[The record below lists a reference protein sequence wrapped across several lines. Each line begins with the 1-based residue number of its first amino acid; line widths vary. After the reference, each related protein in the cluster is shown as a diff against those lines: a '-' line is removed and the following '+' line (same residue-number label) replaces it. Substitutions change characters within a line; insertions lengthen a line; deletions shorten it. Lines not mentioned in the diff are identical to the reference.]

1 MAERVHLDHRD
12 LRAVVEIYRDL
23 LRSHQDRLNRL
34 NVYPVPDGDTG
45 TNMALTIESVVS
57 ELAEAPPTMAGVCVA
72 LSRGSLMGA
81 RGNSGVILSQILRG
95 VCDAIKG
102 SATVDGPGLAS
113 GLTAAAAAAYQ
124 AVMVPV
130 EGTILT
136 VVRRAAEGAAAR
148 VADGPQPPTV
158 VAVAEAAASSAR
170 QAVADTPLQLP
181 VLAAAGVV
189 DSGGSGLVLLLDALL
204 HVLDG
209 RDLPPTDDPSVAA
222 RPTGAAAAAVGAAAR
237 GGGISEEVGDTRYE
251 VMFLLEAPDEA
262 MDTFKATWMEM
273 GESIVVVGG
282 DGIWN
287 CHIHTDHIGAAIE
300 AGIEAG
306 RPRRI
311 SVTDLRNQ
319 VEEQQWVLQGLT
331 EANRVTSVVAVG
343 SGPAVIQA
351 LERLGVA
358 RVVPGGQTMNPS
370 TGDIVAAIE
379 ALDYEPASPGGVVV
393 LPNNKNV
400 FGSAEQAAMF
410 FAGATKARA
419 VTVVPTRGLVEA
431 LAALMVYDAKADLA
445 INVEAM
451 KAAAASVVSGE
462 VVKAVRDASLPVGPV
477 VAGDHL
483 GFCAGDVLVVEQDVV
498 AAMCALME
506 RVVGDDHELVTL
518 ITGPDSGTE
527 AEMAS
532 TAAIGDWLAA
542 HRPGV
547 TVEVHRWA
555 YPHAAYLFSA
565 E

>member
-136 VVRRAAEGAAAR
+136 VVRRAAEGAAR
-148 VADGPQPPTV
+148 VADSPQPPTV

-222 RPTGAAAAAVGAAAR
+222 RPTGAAAAAVGAAAP

-306 RPRRI
+306 RPRRV

>member
-113 GLTAAAAAAYQ
+113 ALAAAAAAAYQ

-136 VVRRAAEGAAAR
+136 VVRRAAEGAAR
-148 VADGPQPPTV
+148 VADSPQPPTV

-222 RPTGAAAAAVGAAAR
+222 RPTGAAAAAVGAAAP

-306 RPRRI
+306 RPRRV